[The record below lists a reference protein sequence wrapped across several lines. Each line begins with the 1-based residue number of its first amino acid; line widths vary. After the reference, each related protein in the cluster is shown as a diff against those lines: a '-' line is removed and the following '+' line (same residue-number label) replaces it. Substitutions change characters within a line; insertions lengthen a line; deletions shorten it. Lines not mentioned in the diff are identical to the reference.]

1 VVGMPKVK
9 VKICGITNWADAQR
23 AMNAGAA
30 LLGFN
35 FYAKSPRY
43 IAPAK
48 ARRIVRRL
56 PRRVLAVGVFVNES
70 EQKMLQIARS
80 VGLDRLQLHGDESAD
95 TVERLTRSLPV
106 IKAFRAGDSF
116 RPVKLARFKRASA
129 ILLDGFDRR
138 RRGGTGKTFDW
149 RLARGAKRYA
159 RIFLAGGLTPENVGD
174 AIRVVE
180 PYAVDVCSGVEAK
193 LGKKDPERIE
203 ALMRA
208 VRAAARRRVRR

>member
-1 VVGMPKVK
+1 MVGMPKVK